1 MAHTPAGRLGEPG
14 ELVGTAVWLA
24 SERAS
29 GFVTGAI
36 VRVDGGFSA
45 MTI

>member
-1 MAHTPAGRLGEPG
+1 MALNDGQGRHCSG
-14 ELVGTAVWLA
+14 ELVGTVVWLA
-24 SERAS
+24 SEAAS
-29 GFVTGAI
+29 SYVTGAI

>member
-1 MAHTPAGRLGEPG
+1 MGHTPAARLGEPG
-14 ELVGTAVWLA
+14 ELVGTAIWLA
-24 SERAS
+24 SEAAS
-29 GFVTGAI
+29 GYVTGAI